1 MEIELLQAAIS
12 LAAAQ
17 GAGVGS
23 SQSSE
28 TSLTSR
34 FRRRERMMSPKQK
47 SWPASDLERSKV
59 LADNSGLTKGIPVRG
74 CCPTELQ
81 LPLWPACTVGFDS

>member
-1 MEIELLQAAIS
+1 MEIELLQVAIS

-23 SQSSE
+23 SQPSE

-34 FRRRERMMSPKQK
+34 FRRRERMMSP
-47 SWPASDLERSKV
+47 
-59 LADNSGLTKGIPVRG
+59 
-74 CCPTELQ
+74 
-81 LPLWPACTVGFDS
+81 